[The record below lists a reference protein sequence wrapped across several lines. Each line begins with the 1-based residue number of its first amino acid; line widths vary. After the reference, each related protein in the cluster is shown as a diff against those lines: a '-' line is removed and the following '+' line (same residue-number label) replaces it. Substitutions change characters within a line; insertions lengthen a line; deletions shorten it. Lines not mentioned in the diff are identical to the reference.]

1 MYPYGYGYY
10 FDPTYILIIIGVIIT
25 MIASSKMNSTFRRYS
40 RVRCHCG
47 LTGSQAAERILNQA
61 GIYDVSVER
70 VSGNLTDHYDPK
82 NKVLRLSDATYG
94 SDSIAAIG
102 VAAHECGHAVQHQQ
116 GYAPLKIRGA
126 MVPAVNLGS
135 NLSWLFILGG
145 VILGMNQTLLNVG
158 ILLFSLAVIFQLV
171 TLPVEFNASSRALR
185 ILGSTGIMYE
195 DEVGQTRKVLSAA
208 ALTYV
213 AVKKG
218 RKPGIYMSWDACKAQ
233 VMGFPNA
240 RYKGFKTKA
249 EAEAFLNPDANE
261 LMQIDEDTLVAYVDG
276 SYDHSQKRFSYGM
289 VLMHDGVERYFA
301 YPYADKE
308 LATMRNVA
316 GEIKGSEAA
325 MRFAKENGYKKL
337 AIHYD
342 YEGIQKWC
350 TGEWAAKKEGT
361 QAYQR
366 IYEEMKQYV
375 QIKFVKVKGHSND
388 KYNDYADMLAKSALG
403 IGDGSF
409 EKKEDQ
415 EWIKVR

>member
-171 TLPVEFNASSRALR
+171 TLRWNLMPLQERYEFLEVQGSCTKMKWGRQGRFISSCTDICSRCSISTSELASSGHF
-185 ILGSTGIMYE
+185 I
-195 DEVGQTRKVLSAA
+195 
-208 ALTYV
+208 
-213 AVKKG
+213 
-218 RKPGIYMSWDACKAQ
+218 WW
-233 VMGFPNA
+233 
-240 RYKGFKTKA
+240 
-249 EAEAFLNPDANE
+249 
-261 LMQIDEDTLVAYVDG
+261 
-276 SYDHSQKRFSYGM
+276 KR
-289 VLMHDGVERYFA
+289 
-301 YPYADKE
+301 
-308 LATMRNVA
+308 
-316 GEIKGSEAA
+316 
-325 MRFAKENGYKKL
+325 
-337 AIHYD
+337 
-342 YEGIQKWC
+342 
-350 TGEWAAKKEGT
+350 
-361 QAYQR
+361 
-366 IYEEMKQYV
+366 
-375 QIKFVKVKGHSND
+375 
-388 KYNDYADMLAKSALG
+388 
-403 IGDGSF
+403 
-409 EKKEDQ
+409 
-415 EWIKVR
+415 